1 MRGSSLPAWL
11 MEQAVVL
18 LRFAV
23 LAGCSIGA
31 VAAFAQAPA
40 PAPAMQ
46 PGETLAQM
54 AATHF
59 PQPVQVGSLLH
70 RTVLAASESRNV
82 DGHVVGVVRQDEQIK
97 VVLDYGGVL
106 GIGARLIAVPVEAMV
121 LILHSVE
128 VVGFTPAQLSTFPVY
143 DGRATPLPPDAT
155 IRVGLARPTH

>member
-1 MRGSSLPAWL
+1 M
-11 MEQAVVL
+11 L

-23 LAGCSIGA
+23 LAGCILGA
-31 VAAFAQAPA
+31 AAASAQAPA
-40 PAPAMQ
+40 PAPRMQ

-59 PQPVQVGSLLH
+59 PQPVRVGSLLH

-82 DGHVVGVVRQDEQIK
+82 DGHVVGVVRQDGQIK

-106 GIGARLIAVPVEAMV
+106 GVGARPIAVPVEAMV

-128 VVGFTPAQLSTFPVY
+128 IVGFTPAQLSKFPAY
-143 DGRATPLPPDAT
+143 DGAAATPLPPDAT
-155 IRVGLARPTH
+155 IRVGIARPTH